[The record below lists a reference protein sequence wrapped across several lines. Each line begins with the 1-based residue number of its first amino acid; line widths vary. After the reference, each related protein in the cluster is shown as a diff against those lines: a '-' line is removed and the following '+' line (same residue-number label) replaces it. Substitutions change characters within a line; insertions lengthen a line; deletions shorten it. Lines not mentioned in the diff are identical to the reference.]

1 MKMGDEF
8 DDLNLDWDESQPP
21 PPRKSGGPSAGL
33 YGLLAVVLAG
43 ACAYLVWVHQENQ
56 AAIRQLE
63 ARAQSDKN
71 VYTKLE
77 DASKKVRD
85 DLIQLAD
92 HAASETKLH
101 CRLGNRKQALADL
114 EHAQKLLALAE
125 ALETCGCQSEAS
137 QPVTAKLDELVADL
151 QPIKEELSQA
161 APAKGAD
168 SQHADSAS
176 AKAKMHQ
183 PRPEQP
189 NISGEKPYGGE
200 PDA

>member
-1 MKMGDEF
+1 M
-8 DDLNLDWDESQPP
+8 DDGFEDLSLDWDESQPP

-63 ARAQSDKN
+63 ARVQSDKN
-71 VYTKLE
+71 AYTKLE
-77 DASKKVRD
+77 DASEKVID

-125 ALETCGCQSEAS
+125 ALETCGCPSEAS
-137 QPVTAKLDELVADL
+137 QAVKDKLDELVADL
-151 QPIKEELSQA
+151 QPPKQELSQL
-161 APAKGAD
+161 APSEGAD
-168 SQHADSAS
+168 RQQADSAS
-176 AKAKMHQ
+176 AEEKMHQ

-189 NISGEKPYGGE
+189 NISGEKPSGGE